1 MSLLEFPIRRYQ
13 FTLVT
18 FLCLVALGWFAF
30 ANIPREADPYF
41 TFSGFLI
48 SVVYP
53 GADPK
58 DLERLVVKP
67 IEDRLAELDDV
78 HKIETTIN
86 DGVALIAIEFEADT
100 DPDKKFDETTRE
112 INALRPELPSDIV
125 QLEIRKAGPSMVN
138 IVQLAL
144 VSEDAPY
151 RELED
156 YARELKD
163 TLKTVD
169 GVRTAETWAF
179 PARELR
185 VEVDLKRMAELGVS
199 AARVI
204 DALQSENANIPA
216 GLVDMGKRSFALKTS
231 GSYTNLDEVR
241 DTVVAA
247 VDGRIVRIRDIA
259 RVDWESRPL
268 SYIGRF
274 NGKRAVFVTAN
285 QKDGYNILE
294 VRDRIAEAVDRFEA
308 TLPRRITLERGF
320 DQSRNVGSRLVRL
333 YTDLGIAVGLVM
345 LTLLPLGWRAAGIV
359 MVSIPLSLAFGLTVL
374 YFVGY
379 SLNQISI
386 AGFVVALG
394 LLVDDSIV
402 VVENIARHLREGHS
416 RVSAALAGTRQIFVA
431 ILGCTATLIFA
442 FLPLM
447 ALPGGPGKFIRVLPV
462 TVTATIIGSLLIA
475 LFIIPFLASRVL
487 PQHESA
493 HGNQILQRVMSAI
506 HRYYRPALHYC
517 LARPKAT
524 VAVAIGGSLLLS
536 AVLIPVIGTSLFPK
550 ADTPQFLIS
559 IEAPDGASFEATD
572 EALRFVES
580 ELAKMPSVKNW
591 FANLGHGNPQ
601 IYYNHITRKD
611 SPNYAEVFVQLKE
624 YDTRETPRELD
635 KLRARLD
642 RYPSARIYVQEF
654 VNGPPISAPIAVRV
668 VGPDL
673 DTIEQ
678 LAAKVEKL
686 MNDTPGTRDVQNP
699 LKVSR
704 TNLRL
709 VVDPQKAS
717 MLGVPTVEFDRA
729 VRLSVSGIP
738 VGTFKDESGEQYDIV
753 VRTPVGPRADFE
765 ALGQVR
771 VPTVTGATLPL
782 SQIATLQFEKAP
794 TLIQRYDRE
803 RAVTIDA
810 EVERGYNTAKV
821 TAEIVRRLDEMEWPR
836 GYRYVLGGEAQS
848 SEEAFGGIGT
858 AIIVAVFGIFAIL
871 VLEFGNFK
879 STLIVL
885 TVVPL
890 GVFGGLIFLLLTG
903 NSISF
908 TASIGFIAL
917 IGIEIKNSILLV
929 DFTNQLREQ
938 GVGLDEAIERAG
950 EIRFLPILLTS
961 ATAIGGLLPLAV
973 QNIGLY
979 SPMAWVLIG
988 GLISSTLLARLV
1000 TPVMY
1005 RLIPPE
1011 IPAPQME
1018 GAAPATA

>member
-1 MSLLEFPIRRYQ
+1 
-13 FTLVT
+13 
-18 FLCLVALGWFAF
+18 
-30 ANIPREADPYF
+30 
-41 TFSGFLI
+41 
-48 SVVYP
+48 
-53 GADPK
+53 
-58 DLERLVVKP
+58 
-67 IEDRLAELDDV
+67 
-78 HKIETTIN
+78 
-86 DGVALIAIEFEADT
+86 
-100 DPDKKFDETTRE
+100 
-112 INALRPELPSDIV
+112 
-125 QLEIRKAGPSMVN
+125 
-138 IVQLAL
+138 
-144 VSEDAPY
+144 
-151 RELED
+151 
-156 YARELKD
+156 
-163 TLKTVD
+163 
-169 GVRTAETWAF
+169 
-179 PARELR
+179 
-185 VEVDLKRMAELGVS
+185 
-199 AARVI
+199 
-204 DALQSENANIPA
+204 
-216 GLVDMGKRSFALKTS
+216 
-231 GSYTNLDEVR
+231 
-241 DTVVAA
+241 
-247 VDGRIVRIRDIA
+247 
-259 RVDWESRPL
+259 
-268 SYIGRF
+268 
-274 NGKRAVFVTAN
+274 
-285 QKDGYNILE
+285 
-294 VRDRIAEAVDRFEA
+294 
-308 TLPRRITLERGF
+308 
-320 DQSRNVGSRLVRL
+320 
-333 YTDLGIAVGLVM
+333 
-345 LTLLPLGWRAAGIV
+345 
-359 MVSIPLSLAFGLTVL
+359 
-374 YFVGY
+374 
-379 SLNQISI
+379 
-386 AGFVVALG
+386 
-394 LLVDDSIV
+394 
-402 VVENIARHLREGHS
+402 
-416 RVSAALAGTRQIFVA
+416 
-431 ILGCTATLIFA
+431 
-442 FLPLM
+442 
-447 ALPGGPGKFIRVLPV
+447 
-462 TVTATIIGSLLIA
+462 
-475 LFIIPFLASRVL
+475 
-487 PQHESA
+487 
-493 HGNQILQRVMSAI
+493 
-506 HRYYRPALHYC
+506 
-517 LARPKAT
+517 
-524 VAVAIGGSLLLS
+524 LLLS
-536 AVLIPVIGTSLFPK
+536 AALIPVIGSSLFPK

-559 IEAPDGASFEATD
+559 IEAPDGTSFEATD

-601 IYYNHITRKD
+601 IYYNHIVRKD

-635 KLRARLD
+635 ELRARLD
-642 RYPSARIYVQEF
+642 RYPSARLYVQEF

-668 VGPDL
+668 IGQDL
-673 DTIEQ
+673 DMIER

-709 VVDPQKAS
+709 AVDSQKAS

-753 VRTPVGPRADFE
+753 VRTPVGARADFE
-765 ALGQVR
+765 TLGQVR
-771 VPTVTGATLPL
+771 VPTITGATLPL

-836 GYRYVLGGEAQS
+836 GYRYLLGGEAQS

-979 SPMAWVLIG
+979 SPMAWVIIG

-1005 RLIPPE
+1005 KLIPPE

-1018 GAAPATA
+1018 GAAPARA

>member
-30 ANIPREADPYF
+30 ANIPREEDPYF
-41 TFSGFLI
+41 KFSGFLI

-78 HKIETTIN
+78 HQMETTIS
-86 DGVALIAIEFEADT
+86 DGVALIVIEFEADT

-112 INALRPELPSDIV
+112 INALRPELPSDIA

-185 VEVDLKRMAELGVS
+185 VEVDLKRMAELGIS
-199 AARVI
+199 ASRVI

-216 GLVDMGKRSFALKTS
+216 GLVDLGKRSFALKTS

-247 VDGRIVRIRDIA
+247 VDGRIVRVRDIA

-285 QKDGYNILE
+285 QKDGYNILD
-294 VRDRIAEAVDRFEA
+294 VRDRIAAAVDRFEA
-308 TLPRRITLERGF
+308 TLPKRIVLERGF
-320 DQSRNVGSRLVRL
+320 DQSRNVGSRLARL

-359 MVSIPLSLAFGLTVL
+359 MVSIPLSIAFGLTVL

-416 RVSAALAGTRQIFVA
+416 RVSAALAGTKQIFVA

-462 TVTATIIGSLLIA
+462 TVTATIVGSLLIA

-493 HGNQILQRVMSAI
+493 HGNQILQRVMGAI
-506 HRYYRPALHYC
+506 HRYYRPAAHC
-517 LARPKAT
+517 CCRP
-524 VAVAIGGSLLLS
+524 
-536 AVLIPVIGTSLFPK
+536 
-550 ADTPQFLIS
+550 
-559 IEAPDGASFEATD
+559 
-572 EALRFVES
+572 
-580 ELAKMPSVKNW
+580 
-591 FANLGHGNPQ
+591 H
-601 IYYNHITRKD
+601 
-611 SPNYAEVFVQLKE
+611 
-624 YDTRETPRELD
+624 
-635 KLRARLD
+635 
-642 RYPSARIYVQEF
+642 
-654 VNGPPISAPIAVRV
+654 
-668 VGPDL
+668 
-673 DTIEQ
+673 
-678 LAAKVEKL
+678 
-686 MNDTPGTRDVQNP
+686 
-699 LKVSR
+699 
-704 TNLRL
+704 
-709 VVDPQKAS
+709 
-717 MLGVPTVEFDRA
+717 
-729 VRLSVSGIP
+729 
-738 VGTFKDESGEQYDIV
+738 
-753 VRTPVGPRADFE
+753 
-765 ALGQVR
+765 
-771 VPTVTGATLPL
+771 
-782 SQIATLQFEKAP
+782 
-794 TLIQRYDRE
+794 
-803 RAVTIDA
+803 
-810 EVERGYNTAKV
+810 
-821 TAEIVRRLDEMEWPR
+821 
-836 GYRYVLGGEAQS
+836 
-848 SEEAFGGIGT
+848 
-858 AIIVAVFGIFAIL
+858 
-871 VLEFGNFK
+871 
-879 STLIVL
+879 
-885 TVVPL
+885 
-890 GVFGGLIFLLLTG
+890 
-903 NSISF
+903 
-908 TASIGFIAL
+908 
-917 IGIEIKNSILLV
+917 
-929 DFTNQLREQ
+929 
-938 GVGLDEAIERAG
+938 
-950 EIRFLPILLTS
+950 
-961 ATAIGGLLPLAV
+961 
-973 QNIGLY
+973 
-979 SPMAWVLIG
+979 
-988 GLISSTLLARLV
+988 
-1000 TPVMY
+1000 
-1005 RLIPPE
+1005 
-1011 IPAPQME
+1011 
-1018 GAAPATA
+1018 